1 MSCYSLYPSRSSKN
15 SSVLLQNIILLGPV
29 YLGCFKITQRTKHN
43 RLYRMPNLASTKQN
57 KAIVPN
63 LANMNP
69 VLIDSSGVADFI
81 ILNNNDIPTNARIYV
96 SRLSPIIVS
105 SNYEVARL
113 CMPVA
118 LHKGYITKAKV
129 LMMKYHE

>member
-1 MSCYSLYPSRSSKN
+1 
-15 SSVLLQNIILLGPV
+15 LQNIILLGPV
-29 YLGCFKITQRTKHN
+29 YFGCFKITQRTKHN
-43 RLYRMPNLASTKQN
+43 KLYRIPNLGSTKQN

-81 ILNNNDIPTNARIYV
+81 TLNNKDMPTNARIYV

-105 SNYEVARL
+105 SNYEVAL
-113 CMPVA
+113 LYIPVA
-118 LHKGYITKAKV
+118 LHMGYITKAKV
-129 LMMKYHE
+129 LMIKY